1 MTEVAAT
8 AERPIRP
15 RRRFLQRHGGLL
27 VTIVLLTLG
36 AIFVL
41 LPLYWLVST
50 AFKNGNDAF
59 ALPPRYITRPTLS
72 AFKTILG
79 GQFAHY
85 VLNSVIVAV
94 AATLVALLLGV
105 PAGYAFARSP
115 VKGARIFNTWF
126 VLAYVAPP
134 VVFIIPLYI
143 MYQHLHLLDT
153 YLGLIL
159 AYETGLLPFT
169 IWLMRVYFSEIP
181 RELDEAA
188 WIDGCSKMRALWKV
202 VLPTVWPGLTTV
214 GLLVG
219 LASWGEYFGAL
230 ILTGLLAANGQA
242 QPAVK
247 IVSVEK
253 TSFAEVTAQL
263 DSGGNFYMYLGTAQ
277 WLDGL
282 SSKVSN
288 LRQTFTAMPN
298 LKETDL

>member
-1 MTEVAAT
+1 MTEVAAR
-8 AERPIRP
+8 AEQAVRP
-15 RRRFLQRHGGLL
+15 RRRFLQRHGATV
-27 VTIVLLTLG
+27 VTLVLLTLG

-41 LPLYWLVST
+41 LPLYWLLST
-50 AFKNGNDAF
+50 AFKSGNDAF
-59 ALPPRYITRPTLS
+59 ALPPKYITHPTLS

-79 GQFAHY
+79 GEFAHY
-85 VLNSVIVAV
+85 VLNSVGIAIGT
-94 AATLVALLLGV
+94 TLVALVLGV

-115 VKGARIFNTWF
+115 VRGARIFNTWF

-169 IWLMRVYFSEIP
+169 IWLMRVYFAEIP

-230 ILTGLLAANGQA
+230 ILTGPNTETAPVAVEGYIGTTFANWNELAAAGVVLVVPALLATVIVQRGFVRGLTFG
-242 QPAVK
+242 AVK
-247 IVSVEK
+247 
-253 TSFAEVTAQL
+253 Q
-263 DSGGNFYMYLGTAQ
+263 
-277 WLDGL
+277 
-282 SSKVSN
+282 
-288 LRQTFTAMPN
+288 
-298 LKETDL
+298 

>member
-1 MTEVAAT
+1 MVKTAAT
-8 AERPIRP
+8 VNQPLRA
-15 RRRFLQRHGGLL
+15 RRRFLQRHASL
-27 VTIVLLTLG
+27 VVTLVLLLLG

-41 LPLYWLVST
+41 LPLYWLLST

-59 ALPPRYITRPTLS
+59 ALPPRYVTKPTLS
-72 AFKTILG
+72 NFTQILG

-85 VLNSVIVAV
+85 VLNSVIVAIGST
-94 AATLVALLLGV
+94 AVALLLGV

-115 VKGARIFNTWF
+115 IRGAKVFNTWF
-126 VLAYVAPP
+126 VLAYVAPR

-153 YLGLIL
+153 YQGLIL

-169 IWLMRVYFSEIP
+169 IWLMRVYFNEVP

-214 GLLVG
+214 GLLVF

-230 ILTGLLAANGQA
+230 ILTGPHTETAPVAVEGYIGTTFANWSELAAAGVVLVVPALLATIVVQRGFVRGLTFG
-242 QPAVK
+242 AVK
-247 IVSVEK
+247 
-253 TSFAEVTAQL
+253 Q
-263 DSGGNFYMYLGTAQ
+263 
-277 WLDGL
+277 
-282 SSKVSN
+282 
-288 LRQTFTAMPN
+288 
-298 LKETDL
+298 

>member
-1 MTEVAAT
+1 MMEVAAT
-8 AERPIRP
+8 VDQPARP
-15 RRRFLQRHGGLL
+15 RPRPLQRHGGLVVTLILL
-27 VTIVLLTLG
+27 VLG
-36 AIFVL
+36 AVFVL
-41 LPLYWLVST
+41 LPLYWLLST

-59 ALPPRYITRPTLS
+59 ALPPRYVTKPTLS
-72 AFKTILG
+72 SFTQILG

-85 VLNSVIVAV
+85 VLNSVLVALGS
-94 AATLVALLLGV
+94 TLVALLLGV

-115 VKGARIFNTWF
+115 FRGARIINTWF

-169 IWLMRVYFSEIP
+169 IWLMRVYFSEVP

-230 ILTGLLAANGQA
+230 ILTGPHTETAPVAVEGYIGTTFANWNELAAAGVVLVVPALLATIVVQRGFVRGLTFG
-242 QPAVK
+242 AVK
-247 IVSVEK
+247 
-253 TSFAEVTAQL
+253 Q
-263 DSGGNFYMYLGTAQ
+263 
-277 WLDGL
+277 
-282 SSKVSN
+282 
-288 LRQTFTAMPN
+288 
-298 LKETDL
+298 